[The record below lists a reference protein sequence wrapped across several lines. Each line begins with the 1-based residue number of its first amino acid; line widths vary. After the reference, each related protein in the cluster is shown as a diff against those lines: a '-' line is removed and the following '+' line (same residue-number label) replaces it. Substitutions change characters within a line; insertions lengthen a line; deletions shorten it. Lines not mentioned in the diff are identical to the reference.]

1 MTPSNTL
8 ITTDLEI
15 SEEIMTTRTYDIQYD
30 MVGKYIDGIE
40 ALRQHINKILSTE
53 KYQYPIYS
61 FNYGIELES
70 LIGKDLEYIQIEL
83 KRRIEECL
91 SDDSRIQSIEDFTF
105 ESEADTLY
113 CSFNVVSIYGDVTIN
128 KEVNV

>member
-91 SDDSRIQSIEDFTF
+91 SDDSRIQSIENFVF